1 MSGPYQTRP
10 RRRFPAV
17 TLLLILSIILAYY
30 SEIFYLSGQQIV
42 SLLAF
47 STNALIAGKVWTLV
61 TAIYVHA
68 SPAHLYGNMLFLFIF
83 GSALESEVGG
93 KKMIGLFFLGG
104 ALTFLLGIPF
114 YAPNAELVGASA
126 AIFTLSGAIMLINP
140 TRLTIIIL
148 PVGLVAILFFLLNIY
163 YVSSGVGGNVAY
175 ISHLIG
181 FLIGVPFGIAW
192 SKRWL
197 RNLGITLFMLAVFV
211 LIVYFVLRLFVT
223 G

>member
-1 MSGPYQTRP
+1 MSGLQQ
-10 RRRFPAV
+10 RRALYFPVA
-17 TLLLILSIILAYY
+17 TLLLILSVILAYY
-30 SEIFYLSGQQIV
+30 AEVLYLSGEQIL

-47 STNALIAGKVWTLV
+47 STNALIQGKVWTLV

-68 SPAHLYGNMLFLFIF
+68 SPAHLFGNMLFLFIF
-83 GSALESEVGG
+83 GSALESEVGV
-93 KKMIGLFFLGG
+93 KKMMGLFFLGG
-104 ALTFLLGIPF
+104 VLTFLLGIPF

-163 YVSSGVGGNVAY
+163 YVSTGVGGNVAY
-175 ISHLIG
+175 VSHVIG

-197 RNLGITLFMLAVFV
+197 RNLGITLLMLGIFV
-211 LIVYFVLRLFVT
+211 IAVYFLLRLMVS